1 MATNPATGSDLEARS
16 LRTLTN
22 REIEVGTILLEDAWN
37 IVLGARPQVAGRI
50 DAEPP
55 QTAFRG
61 LVVQVLCAMVLR
73 VLNNPD
79 GKLEEQGDDYRYRL
93 DQAVSTGALYLSDA
107 ELARLSEGDDTSDGA
122 FTIRTD
128 AGLTNQAGYW
138 SRPDLWT
145 PLS

>member
-1 MATNPATGSDLEARS
+1 MATNPATRSDLEARS
-16 LRTLTN
+16 LRTLTT
-22 REIEVGTILLEDAWN
+22 REIEVGEILLDDAWN
-37 IVLGARPQVAGRI
+37 IVLGARPQVAARLVA
-50 DAEPP
+50 DPP
-55 QTAFRG
+55 QTTFRG

-73 VLNNPD
+73 VLNNPE

-128 AGLTNQAGYW
+128 AASYSRAGYW
-138 SRPDLWT
+138 SGPDLWT